1 MTRKIQKSGLAKCK
15 TGSFG
20 FFERKFAGKSK
31 PAEIYK
37 IMRKSEPAETYKIMA
52 KFQAGR
58 EIQGNRKFQDNR
70 KTQDSRKTAT

>member
-31 PAEIYK
+31 PAE
-37 IMRKSEPAETYKIMA
+37 TYKIMA

-58 EIQGNRKFQDNR
+58 DIQGNRKFQDNR